1 MLEATRVSLAVYSSA
16 KEKGHARNDSEVMEM
31 LRKFQQVLAHG
42 SGPGRRWFKST
53 RSDEFFQW
61 LTSTVKKSL

>member
-31 LRKFQQVLAHG
+31 LRKHPFQMVLLHCDG
-42 SGPGRRWFKST
+42 VT
-53 RSDEFFQW
+53 Q
-61 LTSTVKKSL
+61 

>member
-31 LRKFQQVLAHG
+31 LRKHSFQMVLIHCDG
-42 SGPGRRWFKST
+42 VT
-53 RSDEFFQW
+53 Q
-61 LTSTVKKSL
+61 